1 MRQAIPLAFDPVKIL
16 YRAENIIDAN
26 LVQAAL
32 ADAGIPAFVS
42 GEYLPGGV
50 GQLPALD
57 LVTVMVAGPD
67 FERAAPIAEGIDAE
81 LRQRRGHARPATM
94 KPFPV

>member
-1 MRQAIPLAFDPVKIL
+1 
-16 YRAENIIDAN
+16 
-26 LVQAAL
+26 
-32 ADAGIPAFVS
+32 
-42 GEYLPGGV
+42 
-50 GQLPALD
+50 
-57 LVTVMVAGPD
+57 MVAGPD

>member
-1 MRQAIPLAFDPVKIL
+1 MKIV

-26 LVQAAL
+26 LVKAAL

-42 GEYLPGGV
+42 GEYLTGGI

-57 LVTVMVAGPD
+57 LVTVMVAETD
-67 FERAAPIAEGIDAE
+67 VERAAPIAESIDAT
-81 LRQRRGHARPATM
+81 LRERRGRTTAPTT
-94 KPFPV
+94 KPIPT